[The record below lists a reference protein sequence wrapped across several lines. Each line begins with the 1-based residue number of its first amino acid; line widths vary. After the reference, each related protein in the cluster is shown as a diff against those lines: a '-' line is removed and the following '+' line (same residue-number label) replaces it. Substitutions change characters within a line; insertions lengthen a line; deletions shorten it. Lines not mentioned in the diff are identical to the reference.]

1 MVSWSADF
9 VLEGINSMGF
19 YINGRPFPFRNRWV
33 WLLVFL
39 FVTGCEAPLNLAG
52 VDRERGRLLH
62 RYDQLQGVAGN
73 GSVLVVVGAGGTI
86 LTSSDKG
93 REWQR
98 LQLDGTPSLT
108 GVAACPDGT
117 FGALDPRHKLWVST
131 DQAVSWEPRKIESPE
146 VPLALTC
153 DPQNRFW
160 VVGGFSTIWVSADQ
174 GSTWQEN
181 SLGEDAQLTTV
192 QFVDP
197 DFGFITGEFG
207 TVLVTRDSGM
217 SWERVTDLPDEF
229 YPQASLFLD
238 REQGWVVGLNG
249 RVFYTSDSGNSW
261 ARRNL
266 DSDTSLFGIVAQG
279 RRLFAVGD
287 NGTLWI
293 SDGEGWRSYAHG
305 QSAVSYLRAVHSVEE
320 GVLLVAGGGGALFR
334 VSTTTQVGQE
344 SERN

>member
-1 MVSWSADF
+1 MSFYTIDWS
-9 VLEGINSMGF
+9 
-19 YINGRPFPFRNRWV
+19 FPFQNKWV
-33 WLLVFL
+33 WLFISL
-39 FVTGCEAPLNLAG
+39 FMMGCEAPLNLTG

-62 RYDQLQGVAGN
+62 RYDQLQAMAGN
-73 GSVLVVVGAGGTI
+73 DSLLVVVGAGGTI
-86 LTSSDKG
+86 LVSSDKG

-98 LQLDGTPSLT
+98 QQLDGAPSLT
-108 GVAACPDGT
+108 DVAACPDGT

-131 DQAVSWEPRKIESPE
+131 DQAVSWQSRVLESPE

-160 VVGGFSTIWVSADQ
+160 VVGGFSTIWMSADR
-174 GSTWQEN
+174 GVTWQEN

-197 DFGFITGEFG
+197 DLGFITGEFG

-217 SWERVTDLPDEF
+217 NWERVTDLPDEF

-249 RVFYTSDSGNSW
+249 RVFHTSDSGNSW

-266 DSDTSLFGIVAQG
+266 DSDTSLYGLTAQG

-287 NGTLWI
+287 NGTLWLF
-293 SDGEGWRSYAHG
+293 DGERWRSYAHG
-305 QSAVSYLRAVHSVEE
+305 QPAVSYLRAVHSVEE
-320 GVLLVAGGGGALFR
+320 DVLVVAGGGGVLFR
-334 VSTTTQVGQE
+334 VSTGAGQE
-344 SERN
+344 NENN